1 MRHLYYTLQTLL
13 RGHGGTAEKIISL
26 TLGLA
31 MGVLL
36 FAQIAYELSF
46 DRFYPNPDT
55 LVMLRM
61 RNVTKG
67 VPEYGYNYG
76 TYRPAA
82 ADLSEAFPDLV
93 ESACLTSNLW
103 TPAFYKDD
111 KKLDDIQTLFAD
123 TAYFATTG
131 LTLLQGDPMDL
142 GVQGNAF
149 ISESMARRLYGDE
162 SPIGKVLSVEKL
174 FDVTIRGIYAD
185 VPRSSIMPHDLLL
198 SMAALD
204 WAYGRGTWD
213 MNNLYG
219 VLGFSIFF
227 VSILNYVLRAV
238 AAMSRRAK
246 LVGVHK
252 CSGADGRHILSMFL
266 WETGLLVAASI
277 LCGGVLLWLLRGQV
291 EELLGSRL
299 TDLFTWQ
306 TLYVPLDTVLLL
318 FLVAGVVP
326 GRIYA
331 RIPVTQV
338 FRRYT
343 DGKRSWKRGLL
354 TVQFIGVAFI
364 GGLLLTTV
372 WQYHDLMTRSVGFR
386 AEGLAVGTVTGNIQ
400 RAQGVADAIRREPY
414 VEAVAG
420 SSNNLLVH
428 YSTNRLTDNQGNF
441 ICPLHFTQI
450 DKDFPQVTGIRL
462 LEGHWPQHRGE
473 AVVGRKTVET
483 LKWGDTAIGRQL
495 PIDLSWAGLEEPAI
509 VTGVVENVRN
519 MGFFASQTCTAF
531 ILNDRVRTFN
541 VRLKAPLDE
550 NLKRLNAFVKSAYPD
565 LSLEF
570 TTYQDIRREQNASV
584 STFRNTV
591 WVTTACIILIVLMGL
606 IGYVSDE
613 TQRRSKEI
621 AVRKVNGA
629 EASDIL
635 RLLSVDIL
643 KIAVLAVAAGMAAA
657 WYVSG
662 QWMQQFADSR
672 LLSPAWYALLALG
685 RRSAEGL
692 AHRQRESCAEHQKRV
707 KANKKVP
714 PAFLSMREGQG
725 DSLILRTPIGRKIW
739 CYCMAC
745 GWNRCFRRTYHRRIS
760 TAVTKAK
767 KSLTGMLVQMPSSPM
782 NCGNTSRQGSR

>member
-61 RNVTKG
+61 RNVNKG
-67 VPEYGYNYG
+67 VPDYAYNYG

-82 ADLSEAFPDLV
+82 ADLSEAFPELV
-93 ESACLTSNLW
+93 ESASLTSNLW

-131 LTLLQGDPMDL
+131 LTLLKGDPKDL
-142 GVQGNAF
+142 ALHSNAF
-149 ISESMARRLYGDE
+149 ISESMARQLYGDE
-162 SPIGKVLSVEKL
+162 SPIGKELSVEKL
-174 FDVTIRGIYAD
+174 FNVTIRGVYAD
-185 VPRSSIMPHDLLL
+185 VPRNSIMPHDLLL
-198 SMAALD
+198 PMAAMD
-204 WAYGRGTWD
+204 WAYGAGTWGT
-213 MNNLYG
+213 NNLYGVLFRLKQPTDVDAMNSRIQKAVEQYTDPHLGDDVVTEYSILPLYKVYRSLPDSTRRLVILG

-246 LVGVHK
+246 QVGVHK
-252 CSGADGRHILSMFL
+252 CSGADGWHILSMFL

-277 LCGGVLLWLLRGQV
+277 VCGGALLWLLRGQV

-299 TDLFTWQ
+299 SDLFTWQ
-306 TLYVPLDTVLLL
+306 TLYVPLGTVLLL

-364 GGLLLTTV
+364 GGMLLTTV
-372 WQYHDLMTRSVGFR
+372 WQYHDLMTRSVGFH
-386 AEGLAVGTVTGNIQ
+386 AEGLAVGTVTGNIE

-420 SSNNLLVH
+420 SGTSLLAH

-441 ICPLHFTQI
+441 ICPLHFTLM
-450 DKDFPQVTGIRL
+450 DKEMPQVTGMTL

-473 AVVGRKTVET
+473 AVVGRTTVET
-483 LKWGDTAIGRQL
+483 LKWGDTAIGRKL
-495 PIDLSWAGLEEPAI
+495 PVDPSWARLEEQPV
-509 VTGVVENVRN
+509 VTGVVEDVRN
-519 MGFFASQTCTAF
+519 MGFFQGQTCTAF

-643 KIAVLAVAAGMAAA
+643 KIAVLAVAAGIAAA

-672 LLSPAWYALLALG
+672 LLSPAWYALLALLLLVLIV
-685 RRSAEGL
+685 AVVVL
-692 AHRQRESCAEHQKRV
+692 
-707 KANKKVP
+707 KAWRIANENPV
-714 PAFLSMREGQG
+714 LS
-725 DSLILRTPIGRKIW
+725 I
-739 CYCMAC
+739 
-745 GWNRCFRRTYHRRIS
+745 
-760 TAVTKAK
+760 
-767 KSLTGMLVQMPSSPM
+767 KSE
-782 NCGNTSRQGSR
+782 

>member
-13 RGHGGTAEKIISL
+13 RGHGGTVEKLVSL
-26 TLGLA
+26 TLGLV

-61 RNVTKG
+61 RNATKG
-67 VPEYGYNYG
+67 VPEPEYNYS

-82 ADLSEAFPDLV
+82 ADLSEAFPELV
-93 ESACLTSNLW
+93 ESACLTAAFW
-103 TPAFYKDD
+103 KPTFYKDD
-111 KKLDDIQTLFAD
+111 KKLEDIQTLFAD

-131 LTLLQGDPMDL
+131 LTLLQGNPNDL
-142 GVQGNAF
+142 NLMGNAF
-149 ISESMARRLYGDE
+149 ISESKARELYGDE
-162 SPIGKVLSVEKL
+162 SPIGKELSVEKL
-174 FDVTIRGIYAD
+174 FNVTIRGVYAD
-185 VPRSSIMPHDLLL
+185 VPGNTIMPHDLLL
-198 SMAALD
+198 SMAAMD
-204 WAYGRGTWD
+204 WGYGAGTWGTNNFYGILFRLKQPAD
-213 MNNLYG
+213 VDAMNSRIQKAVEQYTDTHLGDDVVTEYSVLPLYKVYRSLPDSTRRLVILG

-252 CSGADGRHILSMFL
+252 CSGADGWHILSMFL
-266 WETGLLVAASI
+266 WETGLLVVASI
-277 LCGGVLLWLLRGQV
+277 VCGGLLLWLLHEPV

-306 TLYVPLDTVLLL
+306 TLYVPLGTVLLL

-400 RAQGVADAIRREPY
+400 RTQGVGDAIRREPY

-420 SSNNLLVH
+420 SGISLLAH

-441 ICPLHFTQI
+441 ICPLHFMQI
-450 DKDFPQVTGIRL
+450 DKDFPQVTGLRL

-473 AVVGRKTVET
+473 AIVGRTTVET
-483 LKWGDTAIGRQL
+483 LKWGDTAIGRKL
-495 PIDLSWAGLEEPAI
+495 PIDPSWVGLEEPAI
-509 VTGVVENVRN
+509 VTGVVEDVRN
-519 MGFFASQTCTAF
+519 MGFFQEQTCTAF
-531 ILNDRVRTFN
+531 ILNDRIRTFN

-550 NLKRLNAFVKSAYPD
+550 NLKRLNAFVKSTYPD
-565 LSLEF
+565 LALEF
-570 TTYQDIRREQNASV
+570 TTYQDVRREQNASV
-584 STFRNTV
+584 SAFRNTV

-643 KIAVLAVAAGMAAA
+643 KIAVVAVAIGMVAA

-662 QWMQQFADSR
+662 QWMQQFADCR
-672 LLSPAWYALLALG
+672 LLSPVWYVLLALLLLVLVV
-685 RRSAEGL
+685 AVVVL
-692 AHRQRESCAEHQKRV
+692 
-707 KANKKVP
+707 KAWRIANENPV
-714 PAFLSMREGQG
+714 LS
-725 DSLILRTPIGRKIW
+725 I
-739 CYCMAC
+739 
-745 GWNRCFRRTYHRRIS
+745 
-760 TAVTKAK
+760 
-767 KSLTGMLVQMPSSPM
+767 KSE
-782 NCGNTSRQGSR
+782 

>member
-46 DRFYPNPDT
+46 DRFYPSPDT

-67 VPEYGYNYG
+67 APEPEYNYG

-82 ADLSEAFPDLV
+82 ADLSEAFPELV
-93 ESACLTSNLW
+93 ESACLTSNFW
-103 TPAFYKDD
+103 RPAFYKDD
-111 KKLDDIQTLFAD
+111 KKLEDIQTLFAD

-131 LTLLQGDPMDL
+131 LTLLKGDPKDL
-142 GVQGNAF
+142 ALHSNAF
-149 ISESMARRLYGDE
+149 ISESMARQLYGDE
-162 SPIGKVLSVEKL
+162 SPIGKELSVEKL
-174 FDVTIRGIYAD
+174 FNVTIRGVYAD
-185 VPRSSIMPHDLLL
+185 VPRNSIMPHDLLL
-198 SMAALD
+198 PIAAMD
-204 WAYGRGTWD
+204 WAYGAGTWGT
-213 MNNLYG
+213 NNLYGVLFRLKQPTDVDAMNSRIQKAVEQYTDPHLGDDVVTEYSVLPLYKVYRSLPDSTRRLVILG

-246 LVGVHK
+246 QVGVHK
-252 CSGADGRHILSMFL
+252 CSGADGWHILSMFL

-277 LCGGVLLWLLRGQV
+277 LCGGALLWLLRGQV

-299 TDLFTWQ
+299 SDLFTWQ
-306 TLYVPLDTVLLL
+306 TLYVPLGTVLLL

-331 RIPVTQV
+331 HIPVTQV

-354 TVQFIGVAFI
+354 TVQFIGVSFI

-372 WQYHDLMTRSVGFR
+372 WQYHDLMTRSVGFH
-386 AEGLAVGTVTGNIQ
+386 AEGLAVGMVTGNIE

-420 SSNNLLVH
+420 SGTSLLAH

-441 ICPLHFTQI
+441 ICPLHFTLM
-450 DKDFPQVTGIRL
+450 DKEMPQVTGMTL

-473 AVVGRKTVET
+473 AVVGRTTVET
-483 LKWGDTAIGRQL
+483 LKWGDTAIGRKL
-495 PIDLSWAGLEEPAI
+495 PVDPSWARLEEQPV
-509 VTGVVENVRN
+509 VTGVVEDVRN
-519 MGFFASQTCTAF
+519 MGFFQGQTCTAF

-541 VRLKAPLDE
+541 VRLKAPLDD
-550 NLKRLNAFVKSAYPD
+550 NLKRLNAFIKSAYPD

-635 RLLSVDIL
+635 RLLSLDIL
-643 KIAVLAVAAGMAAA
+643 KIAVAAVAAGMAAA

-672 LLSPAWYALLALG
+672 LLSPTWYALLAILLLMLIV
-685 RRSAEGL
+685 AIVVL
-692 AHRQRESCAEHQKRV
+692 
-707 KANKKVP
+707 KAWRIANENPV
-714 PAFLSMREGQG
+714 LS
-725 DSLILRTPIGRKIW
+725 I
-739 CYCMAC
+739 
-745 GWNRCFRRTYHRRIS
+745 
-760 TAVTKAK
+760 
-767 KSLTGMLVQMPSSPM
+767 KSE
-782 NCGNTSRQGSR
+782 

>member
-67 VPEYGYNYG
+67 VPAAEYNYG

-82 ADLSEAFPDLV
+82 ADLSEAFPELV
-93 ESACLTSNLW
+93 ESACLTSNFW
-103 TPAFYKDD
+103 RPAFYKDD

-131 LTLLQGDPMDL
+131 LTLLKGDPKDL
-142 GVQGNAF
+142 ALHSNAF
-149 ISESMARRLYGDE
+149 ISESMARQLYGDE
-162 SPIGKVLSVEKL
+162 NPIGKELSVEKL
-174 FDVTIRGIYAD
+174 YNVTIRGVYAD
-185 VPRSSIMPHDLLL
+185 VPRNSIMPHDLLL
-198 SMAALD
+198 PMAAMD
-204 WAYGRGTWD
+204 WAYGAGTWGT
-213 MNNLYG
+213 NNLYGVLFRLKQPADVEAMNSRIQKAVEQYTDPHLGDDVVTEYSVLPLYKVYRSLPDSTRRLVILG

-246 LVGVHK
+246 QVGVHK
-252 CSGADGRHILSMFL
+252 CSGADGWHILSMFL

-277 LCGGVLLWLLRGQV
+277 LCGGALLWLLRGQV

-306 TLYVPLDTVLLL
+306 TLYVPLGTVLLL

-386 AEGLAVGTVTGNIQ
+386 AEGLAVGTVTGNIE

-420 SSNNLLVH
+420 SGTSLLAH

-441 ICPLHFTQI
+441 ICPLHFTLM
-450 DKDFPQVTGIRL
+450 DKEMPQVTGMTL

-473 AVVGRKTVET
+473 AVVGRTTVET
-483 LKWGDTAIGRQL
+483 LKWGDTAIGRKL
-495 PIDLSWAGLEEPAI
+495 PVDPSWARLEEQPV
-509 VTGVVENVRN
+509 VTGVVEDVRN
-519 MGFFASQTCTAF
+519 MGFFQGQTCTAF

-541 VRLKAPLDE
+541 VRLKAPLDD
-550 NLKRLNAFVKSAYPD
+550 NLKRLNAFIKSAYPD

-672 LLSPAWYALLALG
+672 LLSPTWYALLAILLLMLIV
-685 RRSAEGL
+685 AIVVL
-692 AHRQRESCAEHQKRV
+692 
-707 KANKKVP
+707 KAWRIANENPV
-714 PAFLSMREGQG
+714 LS
-725 DSLILRTPIGRKIW
+725 I
-739 CYCMAC
+739 
-745 GWNRCFRRTYHRRIS
+745 
-760 TAVTKAK
+760 
-767 KSLTGMLVQMPSSPM
+767 KSE
-782 NCGNTSRQGSR
+782 

>member
-67 VPEYGYNYG
+67 APAAEYNYG

-82 ADLSEAFPDLV
+82 ADLSEAFPELV
-93 ESACLTSNLW
+93 ESACLTSNFW
-103 TPAFYKDD
+103 RPAFYKDD

-131 LTLLQGDPMDL
+131 LTLLKGDPKDL
-142 GVQGNAF
+142 ALHSNAF
-149 ISESMARRLYGDE
+149 ISESMARQLYGDE
-162 SPIGKVLSVEKL
+162 NPIGKELSVEKL
-174 FDVTIRGIYAD
+174 FNVTIRGVYAD
-185 VPRSSIMPHDLLL
+185 VPRNSIMPHDLLL
-198 SMAALD
+198 PMAAMD
-204 WAYGRGTWD
+204 WAYGAGTWGT
-213 MNNLYG
+213 NNLYGVLFRLKQPTDVDAMNSRIQKAVEQYTDPHLGDDVVTEYSVLPLYKVYRSLPDSTRRLVILG

-246 LVGVHK
+246 QVGVHK
-252 CSGADGRHILSMFL
+252 CSGADGWHILSMFL
-266 WETGLLVAASI
+266 WETGLLVVVSI
-277 LCGGVLLWLLRGQV
+277 LCGGALLWLLRGQV

-299 TDLFTWQ
+299 ADLFTWQ
-306 TLYVPLDTVLLL
+306 TLYVPLGTVLLL
-318 FLVAGVVP
+318 FLVAGGGP
-326 GRIYA
+326 GGLYA
-331 RIPVTQV
+331 PIPVTQG

-354 TVQFIGVAFI
+354 TVQLVGVAFI
-364 GGLLLTTV
+364 GGMLLTTV

-386 AEGLAVGTVTGNIQ
+386 AEGLAVGTVTGNIE

-420 SSNNLLVH
+420 SGTSLLAH

-450 DKDFPQVTGIRL
+450 EKDFPQVTGLQL

-483 LKWGDTAIGRQL
+483 LKWGDTAIGRKL
-495 PIDLSWAGLEEPAI
+495 PVDPSWARLEEQPV
-509 VTGVVENVRN
+509 VTGVVEDVRN
-519 MGFFASQTCTAF
+519 MGFFQGQTCTAF

-541 VRLKAPLDE
+541 VRLKAPLDD
-550 NLKRLNAFVKSAYPD
+550 NLKRLNAFIKSAYPD

-635 RLLSVDIL
+635 RLLSLDIL

-672 LLSPAWYALLALG
+672 LLSPAWYALLALLLLMLIV
-685 RRSAEGL
+685 AIVVL
-692 AHRQRESCAEHQKRV
+692 
-707 KANKKVP
+707 KAWRIANENPV
-714 PAFLSMREGQG
+714 LS
-725 DSLILRTPIGRKIW
+725 I
-739 CYCMAC
+739 
-745 GWNRCFRRTYHRRIS
+745 
-760 TAVTKAK
+760 
-767 KSLTGMLVQMPSSPM
+767 KSE
-782 NCGNTSRQGSR
+782 

>member
-67 VPEYGYNYG
+67 VPEAGYNYF

-82 ADLSEAFPDLV
+82 ADLSEAFPELV
-93 ESACLTSNLW
+93 ESACLTSNFW
-103 TPAFYKDD
+103 RPAFYKDD

-131 LTLLQGDPMDL
+131 LTLLKGDPKDL
-142 GVQGNAF
+142 ALHSNAF
-149 ISESMARRLYGDE
+149 ISESMARQLYGDE
-162 SPIGKVLSVEKL
+162 SPIGKELSVEKL
-174 FDVTIRGIYAD
+174 FNVTIRGVYAD
-185 VPRSSIMPHDLLL
+185 VPRNSIMPHDLLL
-198 SMAALD
+198 PMAAMD
-204 WAYGRGTWD
+204 WAYGAGTWGT
-213 MNNLYG
+213 NNLYGVLFRLKQPTDVDAMNSRIQKAVEQYTDPHLGDDVVTEYSVLPLYKVYRSLPDSTRRLVILG

-246 LVGVHK
+246 QVGVHK
-252 CSGADGRHILSMFL
+252 CSGADGWHILSMFL

-277 LCGGVLLWLLRGQV
+277 VCGGALLWLLRGQV

-299 TDLFTWQ
+299 SDLFTWQ
-306 TLYVPLDTVLLL
+306 TLYVPLGTVLLL
-318 FLVAGVVP
+318 FLMAGVVP

-331 RIPVTQV
+331 RIPMTQV
-338 FRRYT
+338 FRCYT

-354 TVQFIGVAFI
+354 TVQFIGVSFI

-386 AEGLAVGTVTGNIQ
+386 AEGLAVGTVTGNIE

-420 SSNNLLVH
+420 SGTSLLAH

-441 ICPLHFTQI
+441 ICPLHFTLM
-450 DKDFPQVTGIRL
+450 DKEMPQVTGMTL

-473 AVVGRKTVET
+473 AVVGRTTVET
-483 LKWGDTAIGRQL
+483 LKWGDTAIGRKL
-495 PIDLSWAGLEEPAI
+495 PVDPSWARLEEQPV
-509 VTGVVENVRN
+509 VTGVVEDVRN
-519 MGFFASQTCTAF
+519 MGFFQGQTCTAF

-541 VRLKAPLDE
+541 VRLKAPLDD
-550 NLKRLNAFVKSAYPD
+550 NLKRLNAFIKSAYPD

-635 RLLSVDIL
+635 RLLSLDIL

-672 LLSPAWYALLALG
+672 LLSPAWYALLALLLLMLIV
-685 RRSAEGL
+685 AIVVL
-692 AHRQRESCAEHQKRV
+692 
-707 KANKKVP
+707 KAWRIANENPV
-714 PAFLSMREGQG
+714 LS
-725 DSLILRTPIGRKIW
+725 I
-739 CYCMAC
+739 
-745 GWNRCFRRTYHRRIS
+745 
-760 TAVTKAK
+760 
-767 KSLTGMLVQMPSSPM
+767 KSE
-782 NCGNTSRQGSR
+782 

>member
-67 VPEYGYNYG
+67 APEPEYNYG

-82 ADLSEAFPDLV
+82 ADLSEAFPELV
-93 ESACLTSNLW
+93 ESACLTSNFW
-103 TPAFYKDD
+103 RPAFYKDD

-131 LTLLQGDPMDL
+131 LTLLKGDPKDL
-142 GVQGNAF
+142 ALHSNAF
-149 ISESMARRLYGDE
+149 ISESMARQLYGDE
-162 SPIGKVLSVEKL
+162 SPIGKELSVEKL
-174 FDVTIRGIYAD
+174 YNVTIRGVYAD
-185 VPRSSIMPHDLLL
+185 VPRNSIMPHDLLL
-198 SMAALD
+198 PMAAMD
-204 WAYGRGTWD
+204 WAYGAGTWGT
-213 MNNLYG
+213 NNLYGVLFRLKQPADVEAMNSRIQKAVEQYTDPHLGDDVVTEYSVLPLYKVYRSLPDSTRRLVILG

-246 LVGVHK
+246 QVGVHK
-252 CSGADGRHILSMFL
+252 CSGADGWHILSMFL

-277 LCGGVLLWLLRGQV
+277 LCGGALLWLLRGQV

-306 TLYVPLDTVLLL
+306 TLYVPLGTVLLL

-364 GGLLLTTV
+364 GGMLLTTV

-386 AEGLAVGTVTGNIQ
+386 AEGLAVGTVTGNIE

-420 SSNNLLVH
+420 SGTSLLAH

-441 ICPLHFTQI
+441 ICPLHFTLM
-450 DKDFPQVTGIRL
+450 DKEMPQVAGMTL

-473 AVVGRKTVET
+473 AVVGRTTVET
-483 LKWGDTAIGRQL
+483 LKWGDTAIGRKL
-495 PIDLSWAGLEEPAI
+495 PVDPSWARLEEQPV
-509 VTGVVENVRN
+509 VTGVVEDVRN
-519 MGFFASQTCTAF
+519 MGFFQGQTCTAF

-541 VRLKAPLDE
+541 VRLKAPLDD
-550 NLKRLNAFVKSAYPD
+550 NLKRLNAFIKSAYPD

-672 LLSPAWYALLALG
+672 LLSPAWYALLALLLLVLIV
-685 RRSAEGL
+685 AIVVL
-692 AHRQRESCAEHQKRV
+692 
-707 KANKKVP
+707 KAWRIANENPV
-714 PAFLSMREGQG
+714 LS
-725 DSLILRTPIGRKIW
+725 I
-739 CYCMAC
+739 
-745 GWNRCFRRTYHRRIS
+745 
-760 TAVTKAK
+760 
-767 KSLTGMLVQMPSSPM
+767 KSE
-782 NCGNTSRQGSR
+782 

>member
-67 VPEYGYNYG
+67 VPEAGYNYF

-82 ADLSEAFPDLV
+82 ADLSEAFPELV
-93 ESACLTSNLW
+93 ESACLTSNFW
-103 TPAFYKDD
+103 RPAFYKDD

-131 LTLLQGDPMDL
+131 LTLLKGDPKDL
-142 GVQGNAF
+142 ALHSNAF
-149 ISESMARRLYGDE
+149 ISESMARQLYGDE
-162 SPIGKVLSVEKL
+162 SPIGKELSVEKL
-174 FDVTIRGIYAD
+174 FNVTIRGVYAD
-185 VPRSSIMPHDLLL
+185 VPRNSIMPHDLLL
-198 SMAALD
+198 PMAAMD
-204 WAYGRGTWD
+204 WAYGAGTWGT
-213 MNNLYG
+213 NNLYGVLFRLKQPTDVDAMNSRIQKAVEQYTDPHLGDDVVTEYSVLPLYKVYRSLPDSTRRLVILG

-246 LVGVHK
+246 QVGVHK
-252 CSGADGRHILSMFL
+252 CSGADGWHILSMFL

-277 LCGGVLLWLLRGQV
+277 VCGGALLWLLRGQV

-299 TDLFTWQ
+299 SDLFTWQ
-306 TLYVPLDTVLLL
+306 TLYVPLGTVLLL
-318 FLVAGVVP
+318 FLMAGVVP

-338 FRRYT
+338 FRCYT

-354 TVQFIGVAFI
+354 TVQFIGVSFI

-386 AEGLAVGTVTGNIQ
+386 AEGLAVGTVTGNIE

-420 SSNNLLVH
+420 SGTSLLAH

-441 ICPLHFTQI
+441 ICPLHFTLM
-450 DKDFPQVTGIRL
+450 DKEMPQVTGMTL

-473 AVVGRKTVET
+473 AVVGRTTVET
-483 LKWGDTAIGRQL
+483 LKWGDTAIGRKL
-495 PIDLSWAGLEEPAI
+495 PVDPSWARLEEQPV
-509 VTGVVENVRN
+509 VTGVVEDVRN
-519 MGFFASQTCTAF
+519 MGFFQGQTCTAF

-541 VRLKAPLDE
+541 VRLKAPLDD
-550 NLKRLNAFVKSAYPD
+550 NLKRLNAFIKSAYPD

-635 RLLSVDIL
+635 RLLSLDIL

-672 LLSPAWYALLALG
+672 LLSPAWYALLALLLLMLIV
-685 RRSAEGL
+685 AIVVL
-692 AHRQRESCAEHQKRV
+692 
-707 KANKKVP
+707 KAWRIANENPV
-714 PAFLSMREGQG
+714 LS
-725 DSLILRTPIGRKIW
+725 I
-739 CYCMAC
+739 
-745 GWNRCFRRTYHRRIS
+745 
-760 TAVTKAK
+760 
-767 KSLTGMLVQMPSSPM
+767 KSE
-782 NCGNTSRQGSR
+782 

>member
-82 ADLSEAFPDLV
+82 ADLSEAFPELV
-93 ESACLTSNLW
+93 ESASLTSNLW

-131 LTLLQGDPMDL
+131 LTLLKGDPKDL
-142 GVQGNAF
+142 ALHSNAF
-149 ISESMARRLYGDE
+149 ISESMARQLYGDE
-162 SPIGKVLSVEKL
+162 SPIGKELSVEKL
-174 FDVTIRGIYAD
+174 FNVTIRGVYAD
-185 VPRSSIMPHDLLL
+185 VPRNSIMPHDLLL
-198 SMAALD
+198 PMAAMD
-204 WAYGRGTWD
+204 WAYGAGTWGT
-213 MNNLYG
+213 NNLYGVLFRLKQPTDVDAMNSRIQKAVEQYTDPHLGDDVVTEYSILPLYKVYRSLPDSTRRLVILG

-246 LVGVHK
+246 QVGVHK
-252 CSGADGRHILSMFL
+252 CSGADGWHILSMFL

-277 LCGGVLLWLLRGQV
+277 VCGGALLWLLRGQV

-299 TDLFTWQ
+299 SDLFTWQ
-306 TLYVPLDTVLLL
+306 TLYVPLGTVLLL

-364 GGLLLTTV
+364 GGMLLTTV
-372 WQYHDLMTRSVGFR
+372 WQYHDLMTRSVGFH
-386 AEGLAVGTVTGNIQ
+386 AEGLAVGTVTGNIE

-420 SSNNLLVH
+420 SGTSLLAH

-441 ICPLHFTQI
+441 ICPLHFTLM
-450 DKDFPQVTGIRL
+450 DKEMPQVTGMTL

-473 AVVGRKTVET
+473 AVVGRTTVET
-483 LKWGDTAIGRQL
+483 LKWGDTAIGRKL
-495 PIDLSWAGLEEPAI
+495 PVDPSWARLEEQPV
-509 VTGVVENVRN
+509 VTGVVEDVRN
-519 MGFFASQTCTAF
+519 MGFFQGQTCTAF

-643 KIAVLAVAAGMAAA
+643 KIAVLAVAAGIAAA

-672 LLSPAWYALLALG
+672 LLSPAWYALLALLLLVLIV
-685 RRSAEGL
+685 AVVVL
-692 AHRQRESCAEHQKRV
+692 
-707 KANKKVP
+707 KAWRIANENPV
-714 PAFLSMREGQG
+714 LS
-725 DSLILRTPIGRKIW
+725 I
-739 CYCMAC
+739 
-745 GWNRCFRRTYHRRIS
+745 
-760 TAVTKAK
+760 
-767 KSLTGMLVQMPSSPM
+767 KSE
-782 NCGNTSRQGSR
+782 

>member
-13 RGHGGTAEKIISL
+13 RGHGGTVEKLVSL
-26 TLGLA
+26 TLGLV

-61 RNVTKG
+61 RNATKG
-67 VPEYGYNYG
+67 VPEPEYNYG

-82 ADLSEAFPDLV
+82 ADLSEAFPELM
-93 ESACLTSNLW
+93 ESACLTAAFW
-103 TPAFYKDD
+103 KPTFYKDD
-111 KKLDDIQTLFAD
+111 KKLEDIQTLFAD
-123 TAYFATTG
+123 TAYFQTTG
-131 LTLLQGDPMDL
+131 LTLLQGAPNDL
-142 GVQGNAF
+142 NLMGNAF
-149 ISESMARRLYGDE
+149 ISESMARQLYGDE
-162 SPIGKVLSVEKL
+162 SPIGKELSVEKL
-174 FDVTIRGIYAD
+174 FNVTIRGVYAD
-185 VPRSSIMPHDLLL
+185 APRNSIMPHDLLL
-198 SMAALD
+198 SMAAMD
-204 WAYGRGTWD
+204 WAYGAGTWGT
-213 MNNLYG
+213 NNLYGVLFRLKQPADVDVLNSRIQKAVEQYTDTHLGDDVVTEYSVLPLYKVYRSLPDTTRRLVILG

-238 AAMSRRAK
+238 AVMSRRAK

-277 LCGGVLLWLLRGQV
+277 VCGGMLLWLLREPV

-299 TDLFTWQ
+299 TDLFTGQ
-306 TLYVPLDTVLLL
+306 TLYVPLATVLLL

-372 WQYHDLMTRSVGFR
+372 WQYHDLMTRSIGFCS
-386 AEGLAVGTVTGNIQ
+386 EGLAIGIVTGDIQ

-420 SSNNLLVH
+420 SGNNLLAH

-441 ICPLHFTQI
+441 ICPLHFMMI
-450 DKDFPQVTGIRL
+450 DKEMPQVVGMTL

-473 AVVGRKTVET
+473 AIVGRTTVET

-495 PIDLSWAGLEEPAI
+495 PIDLSWSGLKEPAI
-509 VTGVVENVRN
+509 VTGVVEDVRN
-519 MGFFASQTCTAF
+519 MGFFQEQTCTAF
-531 ILNDRVRTFN
+531 ILNDRIRSFN
-541 VRLKAPLDE
+541 VRLKDPVDD
-550 NLKRLNAFVKSAYPD
+550 NLKRLNAFIKSTYPN
-565 LSLEF
+565 LALEF
-570 TTYQDIRREQNASV
+570 VTYQDVRREQNASV
-584 STFRNTV
+584 SAFRNTV

-643 KIAVLAVAAGMAAA
+643 KIAVVAVAIGMVAA

-662 QWMQQFADSR
+662 QWMQQFADCR
-672 LLSPAWYALLALG
+672 LLSPVWYVLLALLLLVLVV
-685 RRSAEGL
+685 AVVVL
-692 AHRQRESCAEHQKRV
+692 
-707 KANKKVP
+707 KAWRIANENPV
-714 PAFLSMREGQG
+714 LS
-725 DSLILRTPIGRKIW
+725 I
-739 CYCMAC
+739 
-745 GWNRCFRRTYHRRIS
+745 
-760 TAVTKAK
+760 
-767 KSLTGMLVQMPSSPM
+767 KSE
-782 NCGNTSRQGSR
+782 

>member
-67 VPEYGYNYG
+67 VPAAEYNYG

-82 ADLSEAFPDLV
+82 ADLSEAFPELV
-93 ESACLTSNLW
+93 ESACLTSNFW
-103 TPAFYKDD
+103 RPAFYKDD

-131 LTLLQGDPMDL
+131 LTLLKGDPKDL
-142 GVQGNAF
+142 ALHSNAF
-149 ISESMARRLYGDE
+149 ISESMARQLYGDE
-162 SPIGKVLSVEKL
+162 SPIGKELSVEKL
-174 FDVTIRGIYAD
+174 FNVTIRGVYAD
-185 VPRSSIMPHDLLL
+185 VPRNSIMPHDLLL
-198 SMAALD
+198 PMAAMD
-204 WAYGRGTWD
+204 WAYGAGTWGT
-213 MNNLYG
+213 NNLYGVLFRLKQPTDVDAMNSRIQKAVEQYTDPHLGDDVVTEYSVLPLYKVYRSLPDSTRRLVILG

-252 CSGADGRHILSMFL
+252 CSGADGWHILAMFL

-306 TLYVPLDTVLLL
+306 TLYVPLGTVLLL

-354 TVQFIGVAFI
+354 MVQFIGVAFI
-364 GGLLLTTV
+364 GGMLLTTV

-386 AEGLAVGTVTGNIQ
+386 AEGLAVGTVTGNIE

-420 SSNNLLVH
+420 SGTSLLAH

-441 ICPLHFTQI
+441 ICPLHFTLM
-450 DKDFPQVTGIRL
+450 DKEMPQVTGMTL

-473 AVVGRKTVET
+473 AVVGRTTVET
-483 LKWGDTAIGRQL
+483 LKWGDTAIGRKL
-495 PIDLSWAGLEEPAI
+495 PVDPSWARLEEQPV
-509 VTGVVENVRN
+509 VTGVVEDVRN
-519 MGFFASQTCTAF
+519 MGFFQGQTCTAF

-541 VRLKAPLDE
+541 VRLKAPLDD
-550 NLKRLNAFVKSAYPD
+550 NLKRLNTFIKSAYPD

-635 RLLSVDIL
+635 RLLSLDIL
-643 KIAVLAVAAGMAAA
+643 KIAVAAVAAGMAAA

-672 LLSPAWYALLALG
+672 LLSPAWYALLALLLLVLIV
-685 RRSAEGL
+685 AIVVL
-692 AHRQRESCAEHQKRV
+692 
-707 KANKKVP
+707 KAWRIANENLV
-714 PAFLSMREGQG
+714 LS
-725 DSLILRTPIGRKIW
+725 I
-739 CYCMAC
+739 
-745 GWNRCFRRTYHRRIS
+745 
-760 TAVTKAK
+760 
-767 KSLTGMLVQMPSSPM
+767 KSE
-782 NCGNTSRQGSR
+782 

>member
-67 VPEYGYNYG
+67 APEPEYNYG

-82 ADLSEAFPDLV
+82 ADLSEAFPELV
-93 ESACLTSNLW
+93 ESACLTSNFW
-103 TPAFYKDD
+103 RPTFYKDD

-131 LTLLQGDPMDL
+131 LTLLKGDPKDL
-142 GVQGNAF
+142 ALHSNAF
-149 ISESMARRLYGDE
+149 ISESMARQLYGDE
-162 SPIGKVLSVEKL
+162 SPIGKELSVEKL
-174 FDVTIRGIYAD
+174 YNVTIRGVYAD
-185 VPRSSIMPHDLLL
+185 VPRNSIMPHDLLL
-198 SMAALD
+198 PMAAMD
-204 WAYGRGTWD
+204 WAYGAGTWGT
-213 MNNLYG
+213 NNLYGVLFRLKQPADVEAMNSRIQKAVEQYTDPHLGDDVVTEYSVLPLYKVYRSLPDSTRRLVILG

-246 LVGVHK
+246 QVGVHK

-277 LCGGVLLWLLRGQV
+277 LCGGALLWLLRGQV

-299 TDLFTWQ
+299 SDLFTWQ
-306 TLYVPLDTVLLL
+306 TLYVPLGTVMLL

-364 GGLLLTTV
+364 GGMLLTTV

-386 AEGLAVGTVTGNIQ
+386 AEGLAVGTVTGNIE

-420 SSNNLLVH
+420 SGTSLLAH

-441 ICPLHFTQI
+441 ICPLHFTLM
-450 DKDFPQVTGIRL
+450 DKEMPQVTGMTL

-473 AVVGRKTVET
+473 AVVGRTTVET
-483 LKWGDTAIGRQL
+483 LKWGDTAIGRKL
-495 PIDLSWAGLEEPAI
+495 PVDPSWARLEEQPV
-509 VTGVVENVRN
+509 VTGVVEDVRN
-519 MGFFASQTCTAF
+519 MGFFQGQTCTAF

-541 VRLKAPLDE
+541 VRLKAPLDD
-550 NLKRLNAFVKSAYPD
+550 NLKRLNAFIKSAYPD

-672 LLSPAWYALLALG
+672 LLSPAWYALLALLLLVLIV
-685 RRSAEGL
+685 AVVVL
-692 AHRQRESCAEHQKRV
+692 
-707 KANKKVP
+707 KAWRIANENPV
-714 PAFLSMREGQG
+714 LS
-725 DSLILRTPIGRKIW
+725 I
-739 CYCMAC
+739 
-745 GWNRCFRRTYHRRIS
+745 
-760 TAVTKAK
+760 
-767 KSLTGMLVQMPSSPM
+767 KSE
-782 NCGNTSRQGSR
+782 

>member
-1 MRHLYYTLQTLL
+1 MVTEY
-13 RGHGGTAEKIISL
+13 S
-26 TLGLA
+26 
-31 MGVLL
+31 VLP
-36 FAQIAYELSF
+36 IHKVYHS
-46 DRFYPNPDT
+46 YPDST
-55 LVMLRM
+55 
-61 RNVTKG
+61 
-67 VPEYGYNYG
+67 
-76 TYRPAA
+76 
-82 ADLSEAFPDLV
+82 
-93 ESACLTSNLW
+93 
-103 TPAFYKDD
+103 
-111 KKLDDIQTLFAD
+111 
-123 TAYFATTG
+123 
-131 LTLLQGDPMDL
+131 
-142 GVQGNAF
+142 
-149 ISESMARRLYGDE
+149 RRLV
-162 SPIGKVLSVEKL
+162 IL
-174 FDVTIRGIYAD
+174 
-185 VPRSSIMPHDLLL
+185 
-198 SMAALD
+198 
-204 WAYGRGTWD
+204 
-213 MNNLYG
+213 G

-238 AAMSRRAK
+238 AAISRRAK

-252 CSGADGRHILSMFL
+252 CSGADGWHILSMFL
-266 WETGLLVAASI
+266 WETGLLVTASI
-277 LCGGVLLWLLRGQV
+277 LCGGVLLWLLREQV

-306 TLYVPLDTVLLL
+306 TLDVPLGTVLLL
-318 FLVAGVVP
+318 FLMAGVVP

-354 TVQFIGVAFI
+354 TVQFIGVSFI

-372 WQYHDLMTRSVGFR
+372 WQYHDLMTRSVGFH
-386 AEGLAVGTVTGNIQ
+386 AEGLAVGTVTGDIR

-420 SSNNLLVH
+420 SGSLFTGPLQH
-428 YSTNRLTDNQGNF
+428 LSAAGQPGQLHLPPALHANREGFPPGHRPPTAGR
-441 ICPLHFTQI
+441 PLAAASGRSRGG
-450 DKDFPQVTGIRL
+450 PQDSGDA
-462 LEGHWPQHRGE
+462 E
-473 AVVGRKTVET
+473 VGRHRHRSQAAHRP
-483 LKWGDTAIGRQL
+483 LL
-495 PIDLSWAGLEEPAI
+495 AGLEEPAI

-550 NLKRLNAFVKSAYPD
+550 NLKRLNAFIKSTYPD

-643 KIAVLAVAAGMAAA
+643 KIAVLAVAAGMAVA

-662 QWMQQFADSR
+662 QWMQQFADSH
-672 LLSPAWYALLALG
+672 LLSVVWYVLLALLLLVLVV
-685 RRSAEGL
+685 AVVVL
-692 AHRQRESCAEHQKRV
+692 
-707 KANKKVP
+707 KAWRIANENPV
-714 PAFLSMREGQG
+714 LS
-725 DSLILRTPIGRKIW
+725 I
-739 CYCMAC
+739 
-745 GWNRCFRRTYHRRIS
+745 
-760 TAVTKAK
+760 
-767 KSLTGMLVQMPSSPM
+767 KSE
-782 NCGNTSRQGSR
+782 

>member
-67 VPEYGYNYG
+67 VPEAGYNYF

-82 ADLSEAFPDLV
+82 ADLSEAFPELV
-93 ESACLTSNLW
+93 ESACLTSNFW
-103 TPAFYKDD
+103 RPAFYKDD

-131 LTLLQGDPMDL
+131 LTLLKGDPKDL
-142 GVQGNAF
+142 ALHSNAF
-149 ISESMARRLYGDE
+149 ISESMARQLYGDE
-162 SPIGKVLSVEKL
+162 SPIGKELSVEKL
-174 FDVTIRGIYAD
+174 FNVTIRGVYAD
-185 VPRSSIMPHDLLL
+185 VPRNSIMPHDLLL
-198 SMAALD
+198 PMAAMD
-204 WAYGRGTWD
+204 WAYGAGTWGT
-213 MNNLYG
+213 NNLYGVLFRLKQPTDVDAMNSRIQKAVEQYTDPHLGDDVVTEYSVLPLYKVYRSLPDSTRRLVILG

-246 LVGVHK
+246 QVGVHK
-252 CSGADGRHILSMFL
+252 CSGADGWHILSMFL

-277 LCGGVLLWLLRGQV
+277 VCGGALLWLLRGQV

-299 TDLFTWQ
+299 SDLFTWQ
-306 TLYVPLDTVLLL
+306 TLYVPLGTVLLL
-318 FLVAGVVP
+318 FLMAGVVP

-338 FRRYT
+338 FRCYT

-354 TVQFIGVAFI
+354 TVQFIGVSFI

-372 WQYHDLMTRSVGFR
+372 WQYHDLMTRSVGFH
-386 AEGLAVGTVTGNIQ
+386 AEGLAVGTVTGNIE

-420 SSNNLLVH
+420 SGTSLLAH

-441 ICPLHFTQI
+441 ICPLHFTLM
-450 DKDFPQVTGIRL
+450 DKEMPQVTGMTL

-473 AVVGRKTVET
+473 AVVGRTTVET
-483 LKWGDTAIGRQL
+483 LKWGDTAIGRKL
-495 PIDLSWAGLEEPAI
+495 PVDPSWARLEEQPV
-509 VTGVVENVRN
+509 VTGVVEDVRN
-519 MGFFASQTCTAF
+519 MGFFQGQTCTAF

-672 LLSPAWYALLALG
+672 LLSPAWYALLALLLLMLIV
-685 RRSAEGL
+685 AIVVL
-692 AHRQRESCAEHQKRV
+692 
-707 KANKKVP
+707 KAWRIANENPV
-714 PAFLSMREGQG
+714 LS
-725 DSLILRTPIGRKIW
+725 I
-739 CYCMAC
+739 
-745 GWNRCFRRTYHRRIS
+745 
-760 TAVTKAK
+760 
-767 KSLTGMLVQMPSSPM
+767 KSE
-782 NCGNTSRQGSR
+782 

>member
-67 VPEYGYNYG
+67 APEPEYNYG

-82 ADLSEAFPDLV
+82 ADLSEAFPELV
-93 ESACLTSNLW
+93 ESACLTSNFW
-103 TPAFYKDD
+103 RPTFYKDD

-131 LTLLQGDPMDL
+131 LTLLKGDPKDL
-142 GVQGNAF
+142 ALHSNAF
-149 ISESMARRLYGDE
+149 ISESMARQLYGDE
-162 SPIGKVLSVEKL
+162 SPIGKELSVEKL
-174 FDVTIRGIYAD
+174 YNVTIRGVYAD
-185 VPRSSIMPHDLLL
+185 VPRNSIMPHDLLL
-198 SMAALD
+198 PMAAMD
-204 WAYGRGTWD
+204 WAYGAGTWGT
-213 MNNLYG
+213 NNLYGVLFRLKQPADVEAMNSRIQKAVEQYTDPHLGDDVVTEYSVLPLYKVYRSLPDSTRRLVILG

-246 LVGVHK
+246 QVGVHK
-252 CSGADGRHILSMFL
+252 CSGADGWHILSMFL

-277 LCGGVLLWLLRGQV
+277 LCGGALLWLLRGQV

-306 TLYVPLDTVLLL
+306 TLYVPLGTVLLL

-364 GGLLLTTV
+364 GGMLLTTV

-386 AEGLAVGTVTGNIQ
+386 AEGLAVGTVTGNIE

-420 SSNNLLVH
+420 SGTSLLAH

-441 ICPLHFTQI
+441 ICPLHFTLM
-450 DKDFPQVTGIRL
+450 DKEMPQVTGMTL

-473 AVVGRKTVET
+473 AVVGRTTVET
-483 LKWGDTAIGRQL
+483 LKWGDTAIGRKL
-495 PIDLSWAGLEEPAI
+495 PVDPSWARLEEQPV
-509 VTGVVENVRN
+509 VTGVVEDVRN
-519 MGFFASQTCTAF
+519 MGFFQGQTCTAF

-541 VRLKAPLDE
+541 VRLKAPLDD
-550 NLKRLNAFVKSAYPD
+550 NLKRLNAFIKSAYPD

-635 RLLSVDIL
+635 RLLSLDIL

-672 LLSPAWYALLALG
+672 LLSPAWYALLALLLLVLIV
-685 RRSAEGL
+685 AIVVL
-692 AHRQRESCAEHQKRV
+692 
-707 KANKKVP
+707 KAWRIANENPV
-714 PAFLSMREGQG
+714 LS
-725 DSLILRTPIGRKIW
+725 I
-739 CYCMAC
+739 
-745 GWNRCFRRTYHRRIS
+745 
-760 TAVTKAK
+760 
-767 KSLTGMLVQMPSSPM
+767 KSE
-782 NCGNTSRQGSR
+782 

>member
-13 RGHGGTAEKIISL
+13 RGQGGTAEKIISL

-67 VPEYGYNYG
+67 VPAAEYNYG

-82 ADLSEAFPDLV
+82 ADLSEAFPELV
-93 ESACLTSNLW
+93 ESASLTSNLW
-103 TPAFYKDD
+103 RPAFYKDD

-131 LTLLQGDPMDL
+131 LTLLKGDPKDL
-142 GVQGNAF
+142 ALHSNAF
-149 ISESMARRLYGDE
+149 ISESMARQLYGGE

-185 VPRSSIMPHDLLL
+185 VPRNSIMPHDLLL
-198 SMAALD
+198 SMAAMD
-204 WAYGRGTWD
+204 WAYGAGTWGT
-213 MNNLYG
+213 NNLYGVLFRLKQPADVDAMNSRIQKAVEQYTDPHLGDDVVTEYSVLPLYKVYRSLPDSTRRLVILG

-306 TLYVPLDTVLLL
+306 TLYVPLGTVLLL

-354 TVQFIGVAFI
+354 TVQFIGVSFI

-372 WQYHDLMTRSVGFR
+372 WQYHDLMTRSVGFH
-386 AEGLAVGTVTGNIQ
+386 AEGLAVGTVTGNIE

-420 SSNNLLVH
+420 SGTSLLAH

-441 ICPLHFTQI
+441 ICPLHFTLM
-450 DKDFPQVTGIRL
+450 DKEMPQVTGMTL
-462 LEGHWPQHRGE
+462 LEGHWPQHLGE
-473 AVVGRKTVET
+473 AVVGRTTVET
-483 LKWGDTAIGRQL
+483 LKWGDTAIGRKL
-495 PIDLSWAGLEEPAI
+495 PVDPSWARLEEQPV
-509 VTGVVENVRN
+509 VTGVVEDVRN
-519 MGFFASQTCTAF
+519 MGFFQGQTCTAF

-550 NLKRLNAFVKSAYPD
+550 NLKRLNAFIKSAYPD

-635 RLLSVDIL
+635 RLLSLDIL

-672 LLSPAWYALLALG
+672 LLSPAWYALLALLLLVLIV
-685 RRSAEGL
+685 AIVVL
-692 AHRQRESCAEHQKRV
+692 
-707 KANKKVP
+707 KAWRIANENPV
-714 PAFLSMREGQG
+714 LS
-725 DSLILRTPIGRKIW
+725 I
-739 CYCMAC
+739 
-745 GWNRCFRRTYHRRIS
+745 
-760 TAVTKAK
+760 
-767 KSLTGMLVQMPSSPM
+767 KSE
-782 NCGNTSRQGSR
+782 

>member
-67 VPEYGYNYG
+67 APEPEYNYG

-82 ADLSEAFPDLV
+82 ADLSEAFPELV
-93 ESACLTSNLW
+93 ESACLTSNFW
-103 TPAFYKDD
+103 RPTFYKDD
-111 KKLDDIQTLFAD
+111 KKLDDTQTLFAD

-131 LTLLQGDPMDL
+131 LTLLKGDPKDL
-142 GVQGNAF
+142 GVHSNAF
-149 ISESMARRLYGDE
+149 ISESMARQLYGDE
-162 SPIGKVLSVEKL
+162 SPIGKELSVEKL
-174 FDVTIRGIYAD
+174 FNVTIRGVYAD
-185 VPRSSIMPHDLLL
+185 VPRNSIMPHDLLL
-198 SMAALD
+198 PMAAMD
-204 WAYGRGTWD
+204 WAYGRGTWN
-213 MNNLYG
+213 MNNLYGVLFRLKQPADVDAMNSRIQKAVEQYTDPHLGDDVVTEYSVLPLYKVYRSLPDSTRRLVILG

-246 LVGVHK
+246 QVGVHK
-252 CSGADGRHILSMFL
+252 CSGADGWHILSMFL

-277 LCGGVLLWLLRGQV
+277 LCGGALLWLLRGQV

-306 TLYVPLDTVLLL
+306 TLYVPLGTALLL

-364 GGLLLTTV
+364 GGMLLTTV

-386 AEGLAVGTVTGNIQ
+386 AEGLAVGTVTGNIE

-420 SSNNLLVH
+420 SGTSLLAH

-441 ICPLHFTQI
+441 ICPLHFTLM
-450 DKDFPQVTGIRL
+450 DKEMPQVTGMTL

-473 AVVGRKTVET
+473 AVVGRTTVET
-483 LKWGDTAIGRQL
+483 LKWGDTAIGRKL
-495 PIDLSWAGLEEPAI
+495 PVDPSWARLEEQPV
-509 VTGVVENVRN
+509 VTGVVEDVRN
-519 MGFFASQTCTAF
+519 MGFFQGQTCTAF

-541 VRLKAPLDE
+541 VRLKAPLDD

-643 KIAVLAVAAGMAAA
+643 KIAVLAVVAGMAAA

-672 LLSPAWYALLALG
+672 LLSPAWYALLALLLLMLIV
-685 RRSAEGL
+685 AIVVL
-692 AHRQRESCAEHQKRV
+692 
-707 KANKKVP
+707 KAWRIANENPV
-714 PAFLSMREGQG
+714 LS
-725 DSLILRTPIGRKIW
+725 I
-739 CYCMAC
+739 
-745 GWNRCFRRTYHRRIS
+745 
-760 TAVTKAK
+760 
-767 KSLTGMLVQMPSSPM
+767 KSE
-782 NCGNTSRQGSR
+782 

>member
-82 ADLSEAFPDLV
+82 ADLSEAFPELV
-93 ESACLTSNLW
+93 ESASLTSNLW

-131 LTLLQGDPMDL
+131 LTLLKGDPKDL
-142 GVQGNAF
+142 ALHSNAF
-149 ISESMARRLYGDE
+149 ISESMARQLYGDE
-162 SPIGKVLSVEKL
+162 SPIGKELSVEKL
-174 FDVTIRGIYAD
+174 FNVTIRGVYAD
-185 VPRSSIMPHDLLL
+185 VPRNSIMPHDLLL
-198 SMAALD
+198 PMAAMD
-204 WAYGRGTWD
+204 WAYGAGTWGT
-213 MNNLYG
+213 NNLYGVLFRLKQPTDVDAMNSRIQKAVEQYTDPHLGDDVVTEYSILPLYKVYRSLPDSTRRLVILG

-246 LVGVHK
+246 QVGVHK
-252 CSGADGRHILSMFL
+252 CSGADGWHILSMFL

-277 LCGGVLLWLLRGQV
+277 VCGGALLWLLRGQV

-299 TDLFTWQ
+299 SDLFTWQ
-306 TLYVPLDTVLLL
+306 TLYVPLGTVLLL

-364 GGLLLTTV
+364 GGMLLTTV
-372 WQYHDLMTRSVGFR
+372 WQYHDLMTRSVGFH
-386 AEGLAVGTVTGNIQ
+386 AEGLAVGTVTGNIE

-420 SSNNLLVH
+420 SGTSLLAH

-441 ICPLHFTQI
+441 ICPLHFTLM
-450 DKDFPQVTGIRL
+450 DKEMPQVTGMTL

-473 AVVGRKTVET
+473 AVVGRTTVET
-483 LKWGDTAIGRQL
+483 LKWGDTAIGRKL
-495 PIDLSWAGLEEPAI
+495 PVDPSWARLEEQPV
-509 VTGVVENVRN
+509 VTGVVEDVRN
-519 MGFFASQTCTAF
+519 MGFFQGQTCTAF

-672 LLSPAWYALLALG
+672 LLSPAWYALLALLLLVLIV
-685 RRSAEGL
+685 AVVVL
-692 AHRQRESCAEHQKRV
+692 
-707 KANKKVP
+707 KAWRIANENPV
-714 PAFLSMREGQG
+714 LS
-725 DSLILRTPIGRKIW
+725 I
-739 CYCMAC
+739 
-745 GWNRCFRRTYHRRIS
+745 
-760 TAVTKAK
+760 
-767 KSLTGMLVQMPSSPM
+767 KSE
-782 NCGNTSRQGSR
+782 

>member
-67 VPEYGYNYG
+67 VPAAEYNYG

-82 ADLSEAFPDLV
+82 ADLSEAFPELV
-93 ESACLTSNLW
+93 ENACLTSNFW
-103 TPAFYKDD
+103 RPAFYKDD

-131 LTLLQGDPMDL
+131 LTLLKGDPKDL
-142 GVQGNAF
+142 ALHSNAF
-149 ISESMARRLYGDE
+149 ISESMARQLYGDE
-162 SPIGKVLSVEKL
+162 NPIGKELSVEKL
-174 FDVTIRGIYAD
+174 YNVTIRGVYAD
-185 VPRSSIMPHDLLL
+185 VPRNSIMPHDLLL
-198 SMAALD
+198 PMAAMD
-204 WAYGRGTWD
+204 WAYGAGTWGT
-213 MNNLYG
+213 NNLYGVLFRLKQPADVEAMNSRIQKAVEQYTDPHLGDDVVTEYSVLPLYKVYRSLPDSTRRLVILG

-252 CSGADGRHILSMFL
+252 CSGADGWHILSMFL

-277 LCGGVLLWLLRGQV
+277 LCGGALLWLLRGQV

-306 TLYVPLDTVLLL
+306 TLYVPLGTVLLL

-386 AEGLAVGTVTGNIQ
+386 AEGMAVGMVTGNIE

-420 SSNNLLVH
+420 SGTSLLAH

-441 ICPLHFTQI
+441 ICPLHFTLM
-450 DKDFPQVTGIRL
+450 DKEMPQVTGMTL

-473 AVVGRKTVET
+473 AVVGRTTVET
-483 LKWGDTAIGRQL
+483 LKWGDTAIGRKL
-495 PIDLSWAGLEEPAI
+495 PVDPSWARLEEQPV
-509 VTGVVENVRN
+509 VTGVVEDVRN
-519 MGFFASQTCTAF
+519 MGFFQGQTCTAF

-541 VRLKAPLDE
+541 VRLKAPLDD
-550 NLKRLNAFVKSAYPD
+550 NLKRLNAFIKSAYPD

-635 RLLSVDIL
+635 RLLSLDIL

-672 LLSPAWYALLALG
+672 LLSPAWYALLALLLLVLIV
-685 RRSAEGL
+685 AIVVL
-692 AHRQRESCAEHQKRV
+692 
-707 KANKKVP
+707 KAWRIANENPV
-714 PAFLSMREGQG
+714 LS
-725 DSLILRTPIGRKIW
+725 I
-739 CYCMAC
+739 
-745 GWNRCFRRTYHRRIS
+745 
-760 TAVTKAK
+760 
-767 KSLTGMLVQMPSSPM
+767 KSE
-782 NCGNTSRQGSR
+782 

>member
-67 VPEYGYNYG
+67 VPAAEYNYG

-82 ADLSEAFPDLV
+82 ADLSEAFPELV
-93 ESACLTSNLW
+93 ESACLTSNFW
-103 TPAFYKDD
+103 RPAFYKDD

-131 LTLLQGDPMDL
+131 LTLLKGDPKDL
-142 GVQGNAF
+142 ALHSNAF
-149 ISESMARRLYGDE
+149 ISESMARQLYGDE
-162 SPIGKVLSVEKL
+162 NPIGKELSVEKL
-174 FDVTIRGIYAD
+174 FNVTIRGVYAD
-185 VPRSSIMPHDLLL
+185 VPRNSIMPHDLLL
-198 SMAALD
+198 PMAAMD
-204 WAYGRGTWD
+204 WAYGAGTWGT
-213 MNNLYG
+213 NNLYGVLFRLKQPADVEAMNSRIQKAVEQYTDPHLGDDVVTEYSVLPLYKVYRSLPDSTRRLVILG

-246 LVGVHK
+246 QVGVHK
-252 CSGADGRHILSMFL
+252 CSGADGWHILSMFL

-277 LCGGVLLWLLRGQV
+277 VCGGALLWLLRGQV

-299 TDLFTWQ
+299 SDLFTWQ
-306 TLYVPLDTVLLL
+306 TLYVPLGTVLLL

-354 TVQFIGVAFI
+354 TVQFISVAFI
-364 GGLLLTTV
+364 GGMLLTTV
-372 WQYHDLMTRSVGFR
+372 WQYHDLMTRSVGFH
-386 AEGLAVGTVTGNIQ
+386 AEGLAVGTVTGNIE

-420 SSNNLLVH
+420 SGTSLLAH

-441 ICPLHFTQI
+441 ICPLHFTLM
-450 DKDFPQVTGIRL
+450 DKEMPQVTGMTL

-473 AVVGRKTVET
+473 AVVGRTTVET
-483 LKWGDTAIGRQL
+483 LKWGDTAIGRKL
-495 PIDLSWAGLEEPAI
+495 PVDPSWARLEEQPV
-509 VTGVVENVRN
+509 VTGVVEDVRN
-519 MGFFASQTCTAF
+519 MGFFQGQTCTAF

-643 KIAVLAVAAGMAAA
+643 KIAVLAVAAGIAAA

-672 LLSPAWYALLALG
+672 LLSPAWYALLALLLLVLIV
-685 RRSAEGL
+685 AVVVL
-692 AHRQRESCAEHQKRV
+692 
-707 KANKKVP
+707 KAWRIANENPV
-714 PAFLSMREGQG
+714 LS
-725 DSLILRTPIGRKIW
+725 I
-739 CYCMAC
+739 
-745 GWNRCFRRTYHRRIS
+745 
-760 TAVTKAK
+760 
-767 KSLTGMLVQMPSSPM
+767 KSE
-782 NCGNTSRQGSR
+782 

>member
-82 ADLSEAFPDLV
+82 ADLSEAFPELV
-93 ESACLTSNLW
+93 ESASLTSNLW

-131 LTLLQGDPMDL
+131 LTLLKGDPKDL
-142 GVQGNAF
+142 ALHSNAF
-149 ISESMARRLYGDE
+149 ISESMARQLYGDE
-162 SPIGKVLSVEKL
+162 SPIGKELSVEKL
-174 FDVTIRGIYAD
+174 FNVTIRGVYAD
-185 VPRSSIMPHDLLL
+185 VPRNSIMPHDLLL
-198 SMAALD
+198 PMAAMD
-204 WAYGRGTWD
+204 WAYGAGTWGT
-213 MNNLYG
+213 NNLYGVLFRLKQPTDVDAMNSRIQKAVEQYTDPHLGDDVVTEYSVLPLYKVYRSLPDSTRRLVILG

-246 LVGVHK
+246 QVGVHK
-252 CSGADGRHILSMFL
+252 CSGADGWHILSMFL

-277 LCGGVLLWLLRGQV
+277 LCGGALLWLLRGQV

-306 TLYVPLDTVLLL
+306 TLYVPLGTVLLL

-386 AEGLAVGTVTGNIQ
+386 AEGMAVGMVTGNIE

-420 SSNNLLVH
+420 SGTSLLAH

-441 ICPLHFTQI
+441 ICPLHFTLM
-450 DKDFPQVTGIRL
+450 DKEMPQVTGMTL

-473 AVVGRKTVET
+473 AVVGRTTVET
-483 LKWGDTAIGRQL
+483 LKWGDTAIGRKL
-495 PIDLSWAGLEEPAI
+495 PVDPSWARLEEQPV
-509 VTGVVENVRN
+509 VTGVVEDVRN
-519 MGFFASQTCTAF
+519 MGFFQGQTCTAF

-541 VRLKAPLDE
+541 VRLKAPLDD
-550 NLKRLNAFVKSAYPD
+550 NLKRLNAFVKSTYPD
-565 LSLEF
+565 LALEF

-621 AVRKVNGA
+621 AIRKVNGA

-643 KIAVLAVAAGMAAA
+643 KIAVAAVVAGMAAA

-672 LLSPAWYALLALG
+672 LLSPAWYALLALLLLVLIV
-685 RRSAEGL
+685 AVVVL
-692 AHRQRESCAEHQKRV
+692 
-707 KANKKVP
+707 KAWRIANENPV
-714 PAFLSMREGQG
+714 LS
-725 DSLILRTPIGRKIW
+725 I
-739 CYCMAC
+739 
-745 GWNRCFRRTYHRRIS
+745 
-760 TAVTKAK
+760 
-767 KSLTGMLVQMPSSPM
+767 KSE
-782 NCGNTSRQGSR
+782 

>member
-82 ADLSEAFPDLV
+82 ADLSEAFPELV
-93 ESACLTSNLW
+93 ESASLTSNLW

-131 LTLLQGDPMDL
+131 LTLLKGDPKDL
-142 GVQGNAF
+142 ALHSNAF
-149 ISESMARRLYGDE
+149 ISESMARQLYGDE
-162 SPIGKVLSVEKL
+162 SPIGKELSVEKL
-174 FDVTIRGIYAD
+174 FNVTIRGVYAD
-185 VPRSSIMPHDLLL
+185 VPRNSIMPHDLLL
-198 SMAALD
+198 PMAAMD
-204 WAYGRGTWD
+204 WAYGAGTWGT
-213 MNNLYG
+213 NNLYGVLFRLKQPTDVDAMNSRIQKAVEQYTDPHLGDDVVTEYSVLPLYKVYRSLPDSTRRLVILG

-246 LVGVHK
+246 QVGVHK
-252 CSGADGRHILSMFL
+252 CSGADGWHILSMFL

-277 LCGGVLLWLLRGQV
+277 VCGGALLWLLRGQV

-299 TDLFTWQ
+299 SDLFTWQ
-306 TLYVPLDTVLLL
+306 TLYVPLGTVLLL

-364 GGLLLTTV
+364 GGMLLTTV
-372 WQYHDLMTRSVGFR
+372 WQYHDLMTRSVGFH
-386 AEGLAVGTVTGNIQ
+386 AEGLAVGTVTGNIE

-420 SSNNLLVH
+420 SGTSLLAH

-441 ICPLHFTQI
+441 ICPLHFTLM
-450 DKDFPQVTGIRL
+450 DKEMPQVTGMTL

-473 AVVGRKTVET
+473 AVVGRTTVET
-483 LKWGDTAIGRQL
+483 LKWGDTAIGRKL
-495 PIDLSWAGLEEPAI
+495 PVDPSWARLEEQPV
-509 VTGVVENVRN
+509 VTGVVEDVRN
-519 MGFFASQTCTAF
+519 MGFFQGQTCTAF

-541 VRLKAPLDE
+541 VRLKAPLDD
-550 NLKRLNAFVKSAYPD
+550 NLKRLNAFIKSAYPD

-635 RLLSVDIL
+635 RLLSLDIL
-643 KIAVLAVAAGMAAA
+643 KIAALAVAAGMAAA

-672 LLSPAWYALLALG
+672 LLSPAWYALLALLLLVLIV
-685 RRSAEGL
+685 AVVVL
-692 AHRQRESCAEHQKRV
+692 
-707 KANKKVP
+707 KAWRIANENPV
-714 PAFLSMREGQG
+714 LS
-725 DSLILRTPIGRKIW
+725 I
-739 CYCMAC
+739 
-745 GWNRCFRRTYHRRIS
+745 
-760 TAVTKAK
+760 
-767 KSLTGMLVQMPSSPM
+767 KSE
-782 NCGNTSRQGSR
+782 

>member
-67 VPEYGYNYG
+67 APEPEYNYG

-82 ADLSEAFPDLV
+82 ADLSEAFPELV
-93 ESACLTSNLW
+93 ESACLTSNFW
-103 TPAFYKDD
+103 RPAFYKDD

-131 LTLLQGDPMDL
+131 LTLLKGDPKGL
-142 GVQGNAF
+142 ALHSNAF
-149 ISESMARRLYGDE
+149 ISESMARQLYGDE
-162 SPIGKVLSVEKL
+162 SPIGKELSVEKL
-174 FDVTIRGIYAD
+174 YNVTIRGVYAD
-185 VPRSSIMPHDLLL
+185 VPRNSIMPHDLLL
-198 SMAALD
+198 PMAAMD
-204 WAYGRGTWD
+204 WAYGAGTWGT
-213 MNNLYG
+213 NNLYGVLFRLKQPADVDAMNSRIQKAVEQYTDPHLGDDVVTEYSVLPLYKVYRSLPDSTRRLVILG

-246 LVGVHK
+246 QVGVHK

-277 LCGGVLLWLLRGQV
+277 LCGGALLWLLRGQV

-306 TLYVPLDTVLLL
+306 TLYVPLGTVLLL

-331 RIPVTQV
+331 CIPVTQV

-364 GGLLLTTV
+364 GGMLLTTV

-386 AEGLAVGTVTGNIQ
+386 AEGMAVGMVTGNIE

-420 SSNNLLVH
+420 SGTRLLAH

-441 ICPLHFTQI
+441 ICPLHFTLM
-450 DKDFPQVTGIRL
+450 DKEMPQVTGMTL

-473 AVVGRKTVET
+473 AVVGRTTVET
-483 LKWGDTAIGRQL
+483 LQWGDTAIGRKL
-495 PIDLSWAGLEEPAI
+495 PVDPSWARLEEQPV
-509 VTGVVENVRN
+509 VTGVVEDVRN
-519 MGFFASQTCTAF
+519 MGFFQGQTCTAF

-541 VRLKAPLDE
+541 VRLKAPLDD
-550 NLKRLNAFVKSAYPD
+550 NLKRLNAFIKSAYPD

-635 RLLSVDIL
+635 RLPSLDIL

-662 QWMQQFADSR
+662 QCMQQLADSR
-672 LLSPAWYALLALG
+672 LLSPALSALLALLLLVLIV
-685 RRSAEGL
+685 AIVVL
-692 AHRQRESCAEHQKRV
+692 
-707 KANKKVP
+707 KAWRIANENPV
-714 PAFLSMREGQG
+714 LS
-725 DSLILRTPIGRKIW
+725 I
-739 CYCMAC
+739 
-745 GWNRCFRRTYHRRIS
+745 
-760 TAVTKAK
+760 
-767 KSLTGMLVQMPSSPM
+767 KSE
-782 NCGNTSRQGSR
+782 

>member
-67 VPEYGYNYG
+67 VPAAEYNYG

-82 ADLSEAFPDLV
+82 ADLSEAFPELV
-93 ESACLTSNLW
+93 ENACLTSNFW
-103 TPAFYKDD
+103 RPAFYKDD

-131 LTLLQGDPMDL
+131 LTLLKGDPKDL
-142 GVQGNAF
+142 ALHSNAF
-149 ISESMARRLYGDE
+149 ISESMARQLYGDE
-162 SPIGKVLSVEKL
+162 NPIGKELSVEKL
-174 FDVTIRGIYAD
+174 YNVTIRGVYAD
-185 VPRSSIMPHDLLL
+185 VPRNSIMPHDLLL
-198 SMAALD
+198 PMAAMD
-204 WAYGRGTWD
+204 WAYGAGTWGT
-213 MNNLYG
+213 NNLYGVLFRLKQPADVEAMNSRIQKAVEQYTDPHLGDDVVTEYSVLPLYKVYRSLPDSTRRLVILG

-246 LVGVHK
+246 QVGVHK
-252 CSGADGRHILSMFL
+252 CSGADGWHILSMFL

-277 LCGGVLLWLLRGQV
+277 LCGGALLWLLRGQV

-306 TLYVPLDTVLLL
+306 TLYVPLGTVLLL

-386 AEGLAVGTVTGNIQ
+386 AEGMAVGMVTGNIE

-420 SSNNLLVH
+420 SGTSLLAH

-441 ICPLHFTQI
+441 ICPLHFTLM
-450 DKDFPQVTGIRL
+450 DKEMPQVTGMTL

-473 AVVGRKTVET
+473 AVVGRTTVET
-483 LKWGDTAIGRQL
+483 LKWGDTAIGRKL
-495 PIDLSWAGLEEPAI
+495 PVDPSWARLEEQPV
-509 VTGVVENVRN
+509 VTGVVEDVRN
-519 MGFFASQTCTAF
+519 MGFFQGQTCTAF

-541 VRLKAPLDE
+541 VRLKAPLDD
-550 NLKRLNAFVKSAYPD
+550 NLKRLNAFIKSAYPN

-635 RLLSVDIL
+635 RLLSLDIL

-672 LLSPAWYALLALG
+672 LLSPAWYALLALLLLVLIV
-685 RRSAEGL
+685 AIVVL
-692 AHRQRESCAEHQKRV
+692 
-707 KANKKVP
+707 KAWRIANENPV
-714 PAFLSMREGQG
+714 LS
-725 DSLILRTPIGRKIW
+725 I
-739 CYCMAC
+739 
-745 GWNRCFRRTYHRRIS
+745 
-760 TAVTKAK
+760 
-767 KSLTGMLVQMPSSPM
+767 KSE
-782 NCGNTSRQGSR
+782 

>member
-46 DRFYPNPDT
+46 DRFYPSPDT

-67 VPEYGYNYG
+67 APEPEYNYG

-82 ADLSEAFPDLV
+82 ADLSEAFPELV
-93 ESACLTSNLW
+93 ESACLTSNFW
-103 TPAFYKDD
+103 RPAFYKDD

-123 TAYFATTG
+123 TAYFVTTG
-131 LTLLQGDPMDL
+131 LTLLKGDPKDL
-142 GVQGNAF
+142 ALHSNAF
-149 ISESMARRLYGDE
+149 ISESMARQLYGDE
-162 SPIGKVLSVEKL
+162 SPIGKELSVEKL
-174 FDVTIRGIYAD
+174 FNVTIRGVYAD
-185 VPRSSIMPHDLLL
+185 VPRNSIMPHDLLL
-198 SMAALD
+198 PMAAMD
-204 WAYGRGTWD
+204 WAYGAGTWGT
-213 MNNLYG
+213 NNLYGVLFRLKQPTDVDAMNSRIQKAVEQYTDPHLGDDVVTEYSVLPLYKVYRSLPDSTRRLVILG

-246 LVGVHK
+246 QVGVHK
-252 CSGADGRHILSMFL
+252 CSGADGWHILSMFL
-266 WETGLLVAASI
+266 WETGLLVVVSI
-277 LCGGVLLWLLRGQV
+277 LCGGALLWLLRGQV

-299 TDLFTWQ
+299 ADLFTWQ
-306 TLYVPLDTVLLL
+306 TLYVPLGTVLLL

-364 GGLLLTTV
+364 GSMLLTTV

-386 AEGLAVGTVTGNIQ
+386 AEGLAVGTVTGNIE

-420 SSNNLLVH
+420 SGTSLLAH

-441 ICPLHFTQI
+441 ICPLHFTLM
-450 DKDFPQVTGIRL
+450 DKEMPQVTGMTL

-473 AVVGRKTVET
+473 AVVGRTTVET
-483 LKWGDTAIGRQL
+483 LKWGDTAIGRKL
-495 PIDLSWAGLEEPAI
+495 PVDPSWARLEEQPV
-509 VTGVVENVRN
+509 VTGVVEDVRN
-519 MGFFASQTCTAF
+519 MGFFQGQTCTAF

-541 VRLKAPLDE
+541 VRLKAPLDD
-550 NLKRLNAFVKSAYPD
+550 NLKRLNAFIKSAYPD

-635 RLLSVDIL
+635 RLLSLDIL

-672 LLSPAWYALLALG
+672 LLSPAWYALLALLLLMLIV
-685 RRSAEGL
+685 AIVVL
-692 AHRQRESCAEHQKRV
+692 
-707 KANKKVP
+707 KAWRIANENPV
-714 PAFLSMREGQG
+714 LS
-725 DSLILRTPIGRKIW
+725 I
-739 CYCMAC
+739 
-745 GWNRCFRRTYHRRIS
+745 
-760 TAVTKAK
+760 
-767 KSLTGMLVQMPSSPM
+767 KSE
-782 NCGNTSRQGSR
+782 

>member
-13 RGHGGTAEKIISL
+13 RGHGGTVEKIISL

-67 VPEYGYNYG
+67 VPAAEYNYG

-82 ADLSEAFPDLV
+82 ADLSEAFPELV
-93 ESACLTSNLW
+93 ESACLTSNFW
-103 TPAFYKDD
+103 RPSFYKDD
-111 KKLDDIQTLFAD
+111 KKLEDIQTLFAD

-131 LTLLQGDPMDL
+131 LTLLKGDPKDL
-142 GVQGNAF
+142 ALHSNAF
-149 ISESMARRLYGDE
+149 ISESMARQLYGDE

-174 FDVTIRGIYAD
+174 FDVTIRGVYAD
-185 VPRSSIMPHDLLL
+185 VPRNSIMPHDLLL
-198 SMAALD
+198 PMAAMD
-204 WAYGRGTWD
+204 WAYGAGTWGT
-213 MNNLYG
+213 NNLYGVLFRLKQPTDVDAMNSRIQKAVEQYTDPHLGDDVVTEYSVLPLYKVYRSLPDSTRRLVILG

-246 LVGVHK
+246 QVGVHK
-252 CSGADGRHILSMFL
+252 CSGADGWHILSMFL

-277 LCGGVLLWLLRGQV
+277 LCGGALLWLLRGQV

-306 TLYVPLDTVLLL
+306 TLYVPLGTVLLL

-364 GGLLLTTV
+364 GGMLLTTV
-372 WQYHDLMTRSVGFR
+372 WQYHDLMTRSVGFH
-386 AEGLAVGTVTGNIQ
+386 AEGLAVGTVTGNIE

-420 SSNNLLVH
+420 SGTSLLAH

-441 ICPLHFTQI
+441 ICPLHFTLM
-450 DKDFPQVTGIRL
+450 DKEMPQVTGMTL

-473 AVVGRKTVET
+473 AVVGRTTVET
-483 LKWGDTAIGRQL
+483 LKWGDTAIGRKL
-495 PIDLSWAGLEEPAI
+495 PIDPSWARLEEQPV
-509 VTGVVENVRN
+509 VTGVVEDVRN
-519 MGFFASQTCTAF
+519 MGFFQGQTCTAF

-541 VRLKAPLDE
+541 VRLKTPLDD
-550 NLKRLNAFVKSAYPD
+550 NLKRLNTFIKSAYPD

-635 RLLSVDIL
+635 RLLSLDIL

-672 LLSPAWYALLALG
+672 LLSPAWYALLAIL
-685 RRSAEGL
+685 L
-692 AHRQRESCAEHQKRV
+692 LMLIV
-707 KANKKVP
+707 TIVVLKAWRIANENPV
-714 PAFLSMREGQG
+714 LS
-725 DSLILRTPIGRKIW
+725 I
-739 CYCMAC
+739 
-745 GWNRCFRRTYHRRIS
+745 
-760 TAVTKAK
+760 
-767 KSLTGMLVQMPSSPM
+767 KSE
-782 NCGNTSRQGSR
+782 

>member
-36 FAQIAYELSF
+36 FAQIAYELSY

-67 VPEYGYNYG
+67 APEPEYNYG

-82 ADLSEAFPDLV
+82 ADLSEAFPEQV
-93 ESACLTSNLW
+93 ESACLTSNFW
-103 TPAFYKDD
+103 RPTFYKDD

-131 LTLLQGDPMDL
+131 LTLLKGNPKDL
-142 GVQGNAF
+142 ALHSNAF
-149 ISESMARRLYGDE
+149 ISESMARQLYGDE
-162 SPIGKVLSVEKL
+162 SPIGKELSVEKL
-174 FDVTIRGIYAD
+174 YNVTIRGVYAD
-185 VPRSSIMPHDLLL
+185 VPRNSIMPHDLLL
-198 SMAALD
+198 PMAAMD
-204 WAYGRGTWD
+204 WAYGAGTWGT
-213 MNNLYG
+213 NNLYGVLFRLKQPADVEAMNSRIQKAVEQYTDPHLGDDVVTEYSVLPLYKVYRSLPDSTRRLVILG

-246 LVGVHK
+246 QVGVHK
-252 CSGADGRHILSMFL
+252 CSGADGWHILSMFL

-277 LCGGVLLWLLRGQV
+277 VCGGALLWLLRGQV

-299 TDLFTWQ
+299 SDLFTWQ
-306 TLYVPLDTVLLL
+306 TLYVPLGTVLLL

-364 GGLLLTTV
+364 GGMLLTTV
-372 WQYHDLMTRSVGFR
+372 WQYHDLMTRSVGFH
-386 AEGLAVGTVTGNIQ
+386 AEGLAVGTVTGNIE

-420 SSNNLLVH
+420 SGTSLLAH

-441 ICPLHFTQI
+441 ICPLHFTLM
-450 DKDFPQVTGIRL
+450 DKEMPQVTGMTL

-473 AVVGRKTVET
+473 AVVGRTTVET
-483 LKWGDTAIGRQL
+483 LKWGDTAIGRKL
-495 PIDLSWAGLEEPAI
+495 PVDPSWARLEEQPV
-509 VTGVVENVRN
+509 VTGVVEDVRN
-519 MGFFASQTCTAF
+519 MGFFQGQTCTAF

-635 RLLSVDIL
+635 RLLSLDIL

-672 LLSPAWYALLALG
+672 LLSPAWYALLALLLLVLIV
-685 RRSAEGL
+685 AIVVL
-692 AHRQRESCAEHQKRV
+692 
-707 KANKKVP
+707 KAWRIANENPV
-714 PAFLSMREGQG
+714 LS
-725 DSLILRTPIGRKIW
+725 I
-739 CYCMAC
+739 
-745 GWNRCFRRTYHRRIS
+745 
-760 TAVTKAK
+760 
-767 KSLTGMLVQMPSSPM
+767 KSE
-782 NCGNTSRQGSR
+782 